1 MKQYFILFFLPVLLF
16 GAYDLAVTN
25 LQMTSPG
32 DGRSNPA
39 FVWDANIHANGYQ
52 ISSDG
57 GVHWIDV
64 GKATE
69 YTFNALSDGSHT
81 VVVRA
86 YVNNTTVPLFG
97 AVGILAL
104 ASLLGGLA
112 ALRLR
117 RSRENGGFGGHTG
130 L

>member
-1 MKQYFILFFLPVLLF
+1 MVSPNNGDPNPKF
-16 GAYDLAVTN
+16 AWNTN
-25 LQMTSPG
+25 I
-32 DGRSNPA
+32 N
-39 FVWDANIHANGYQ
+39 ANGYQ
-52 ISSDG
+52 ISIDR

-81 VVVRA
+81 VLVRA

-112 ALRLR
+112 AQRLR
-117 RSRENGGFGGHTG
+117 RSRKT
-130 L
+130 